1 MDFMFMTSNGIILN
15 LLQKQEY
22 SIIVFN
28 LPQITSVLVYLD
40 YVSY

>member
-28 LPQITSVLVYLD
+28 LPQTTNGTVLNLL
-40 YVSY
+40 